1 MSCALVRFAH
11 SEPAELMGT
20 VHAQQRCSEWVWA
33 EEEEELHSLSCSP
46 ALLGATKNQMMKT
59 LVYIYKYLFNQYYD
73 GKMIQIGVC
82 FKLKKV
88 FCVENSEDTFL
99 FCLT

>member
-1 MSCALVRFAH
+1 M
-11 SEPAELMGT
+11 
-20 VHAQQRCSEWVWA
+20 
-33 EEEEELHSLSCSP
+33 HSLSCSP